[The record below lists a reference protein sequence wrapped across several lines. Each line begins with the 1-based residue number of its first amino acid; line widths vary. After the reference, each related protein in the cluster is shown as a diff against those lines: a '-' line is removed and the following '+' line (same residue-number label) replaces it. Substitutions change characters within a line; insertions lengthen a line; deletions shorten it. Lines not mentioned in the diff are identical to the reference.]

1 MYKRQ
6 GVYNIGAGIHDI
18 TGPAAE
24 VRMMGYAD
32 TDQITAGIH
41 TRLWSRAFVIE
52 EPSSGNRVVYV
63 TADIAFITQGI
74 QQQVIEKL
82 QNKYGDLYTE
92 KNVLLNATHTHSG
105 PGGYSHYALYN
116 FTILG
121 FIKENFDCIVDGIY
135 RSIEKAHLNLEPGY
149 IKINSGELDGV
160 TINRSPQAYLNNS
173 AAERAK
179 YLHDVDRVIT
189 CLLYTSRCV

>member
-1 MYKRQ
+1 
-6 GVYNIGAGIHDI
+6 
-18 TGPAAE
+18 
-24 VRMMGYAD
+24 
-32 TDQITAGIH
+32 
-41 TRLWSRAFVIE
+41 
-52 EPSSGNRVVYV
+52 
-63 TADIAFITQGI
+63 
-74 QQQVIEKL
+74 L

-189 CLLYTSRCV
+189 VIKFESLSGEELGIISWFPIHCTSMGKDTA